1 MWCQQN
7 ACHRLASEWRYSTS
21 HESDPFTKIKICHF
35 WNDCTETN
43 SVSLTAATGRAA
55 PSPQCP
61 AMLRRVHVVDK
72 WCHRT
77 FDPDA
82 HQAVLSWVGAAG
94 KEAVESILWGLIII
108 QNIKHLYLAEADRKV
123 QTYSGAINHGDEES
137 WNFTGIHQ
145 TVAEIFQPEPKQCCP
160 ILIHTHTCTHTPA
173 HTLLHAASDCSRQTD
188 WWVTSEPAVVSLCK
202 QLERLGR
209 AGWFSQPD
217 TLEIHTG
224 SIQ

>member
-1 MWCQQN
+1 MLVQGSKRAELIQKC
-7 ACHRLASEWRYSTS
+7 
-21 HESDPFTKIKICHF
+21 D
-35 WNDCTETN
+35 
-43 SVSLTAATGRAA
+43 VSRMHATDWPVNGVTRRVMRATLSGKLKSSIFEMTAQKPTPWVWQTATDRAA
-55 PSPQCP
+55 PSHQCP
-61 AMLRRVHVVDK
+61 ALLRCVHVVDK

-77 FDPDA
+77 SDPDA
-82 HQAVLSWVGAAG
+82 HQAVLSWVGAVG
-94 KEAVESILWGLIII
+94 KEAIELILWGLIISPS
-108 QNIKHLYLAEADRKV
+108 NC

-145 TVAEIFQPEPKQCCP
+145 TVAEIFQSEPKQCCP
-160 ILIHTHTCTHTPA
+160 VLIHTHTCTHT
-173 HTLLHAASDCSRQTD
+173 LRRAASDCSRQTD
-188 WWVTSEPAVVSLCK
+188 WWVTSEPEVVSLCK

>member
-1 MWCQQN
+1 MHATDWPVNGVTRQVMRATLSRKLKSAIFEMTAQKPTVWVWQQPQ
-7 ACHRLASEWRYSTS
+7 AEQHHHL
-21 HESDPFTKIKICHF
+21 
-35 WNDCTETN
+35 
-43 SVSLTAATGRAA
+43 SV
-55 PSPQCP
+55 
-61 AMLRRVHVVDK
+61 LRRVHVVDK

-160 ILIHTHTCTHTPA
+160 VLIHTHTCTHTPA